1 MTAFHW
7 GFAAEPAAIQAARR
21 RVGELDLDAEDRRVL
36 ALLVSE
42 LVTNSV
48 RHASGPSIGVAIELC
63 EDVTRVSVED
73 GGGGFSPPPAPTPGE
88 PSPSG
93 WGLYLVERF
102 TDRWGVA
109 AEGRTR
115 VWFEMRRPA
124 A

>member
-1 MTAFHW
+1 M
-7 GFAAEPAAIQAARR
+7 
-21 RVGELDLDAEDRRVL
+21 
-36 ALLVSE
+36 
-42 LVTNSV
+42 
-48 RHASGPSIGVAIELC
+48 RHAAGASIGVAIELC

-73 GGGGFSPPPAPTPGE
+73 GGGGFSPPPAPAPGE

-109 AEGRTR
+109 AEGGTR